1 MAVFA
6 PGDSP
11 PAGGDGGFSAWL
23 QGLAPEAQSA
33 IMRVMAQANPVSPA
47 AADTL
52 SPNPNPLTN
61 PPVDPRLA
69 GGGPP
74 VPPSVLGGGQPPANP
89 LTQPSPVDPRLVG
102 GGPPVTPGM
111 IPPIQASI
119 VGGGGGASGGVGS
132 DARYPVIAADQ
143 RGVPQP
149 PGYGPETTHMPYP
162 GQTDPRGVFA
172 PKPPVVVARAPVR
185 AKPVA
190 RIPPTA
196 RAQAPGSAAG
206 SPFTTIAAQNQ
217 DWSGGALSRYPLGGR
232 VGTALDL
239 SKLFGRS

>member
-1 MAVFA
+1 
-6 PGDSP
+6 
-11 PAGGDGGFSAWL
+11 
-23 QGLAPEAQSA
+23 
-33 IMRVMAQANPVSPA
+33 MAQANPVSPA

-61 PPVDPRLA
+61 PSPVDPRLA

-119 VGGGGGASGGVGS
+119 VGGEDAS
-132 DARYPVIAADQ
+132 
-143 RGVPQP
+143 
-149 PGYGPETTHMPYP
+149 PGYGHMPYP

-172 PKPPVVVARAPVR
+172 PRPPVVVARTPPRAPAARV
-185 AKPVA
+185 KPVA

-206 SPFTTIAAQNQ
+206 SPFTTVAAQNQ